1 MKVIDT
7 IIKGLFQ
14 SRPVQDDEYINGTD
28 KLIYCTKCHTP
39 RQCRIAH
46 EGQVFTPSV
55 SCHCQREAY
64 EKAEAEFQHRQKL
77 MRIERLKSN
86 GLQDRYLRDY
96 NFDNDKGYNPEET
109 KKAHRY
115 VDQWAKMEKDCT
127 GLLLWGDVGT
137 GKTFIAGCIAN
148 ALIEKGIPVLMTN
161 FSRILNTLSGMF
173 NEDRNTFIES
183 FNQYTLLIIDDLG
196 IERDSK
202 YGLEQVFNVIDSR
215 YRCQKPLIITT
226 NLTLV
231 EMKNADLD
239 HTRIYDRILE
249 MCTPMRINNQ
259 NIRKINAETKLNEAR
274 KLLSDKLENIQ

>member
-1 MKVIDT
+1 
-7 IIKGLFQ
+7 
-14 SRPVQDDEYINGTD
+14 
-28 KLIYCTKCHTP
+28 
-39 RQCRIAH
+39 
-46 EGQVFTPSV
+46 
-55 SCHCQREAY
+55 
-64 EKAEAEFQHRQKL
+64 
-77 MRIERLKSN
+77 
-86 GLQDRYLRDY
+86 
-96 NFDNDKGYNPEET
+96 
-109 KKAHRY
+109 
-115 VDQWAKMEKDCT
+115 MEKDCT

-183 FNQYTLLIIDDLG
+183 LNQYTLLIIDDLG